1 MQNLNENIKYRDGN
15 SFLTNDIPNIS
26 NLGYLKYCYMCRNIF
41 DYYGINS
48 QKNQLIQELG
58 ELIVA
63 ITKDNLENIIE
74 EMADVQVMLDQFRL
88 SKPDWRSQIDSIKQV
103 KVRRQ
108 IERMSNDYKSN
119 NLR

>member
-1 MQNLNENIKYRDGN
+1 
-15 SFLTNDIPNIS
+15 
-26 NLGYLKYCYMCRNIF
+26 MCRNIF
-41 DYYGINS
+41 DYYGIDS

-88 SKPDWRSQIDSIKQV
+88 SKPDWRSQIDSIKQA

-108 IERMSNDYKSN
+108 IERISNDYKGN

>member
-1 MQNLNENIKYRDGN
+1 
-15 SFLTNDIPNIS
+15 
-26 NLGYLKYCYMCRNIF
+26 MCRNIF
-41 DYYGINS
+41 DYYGIAS

-88 SKPDWRSQIDSIKQV
+88 SQPDWRYQIDSIKQA

-108 IERMSNDYKSN
+108 IERMNNDSKNN

>member
-1 MQNLNENIKYRDGN
+1 
-15 SFLTNDIPNIS
+15 
-26 NLGYLKYCYMCRNIF
+26 MCRDIF
-41 DYYGINS
+41 GYYGIKNQ
-48 QKNQLIQELG
+48 QKQLIQEMG

-63 ITKDNLENIIE
+63 ITKNNLENIIE

-88 SKPDWRSQIDSIKQV
+88 SIPEWRSQIDSIKQA

-108 IERMSNDYKSN
+108 IERMSNDYKCN